1 MKKFLI
7 GAFGAVGV
15 IFILA
20 ASIGMWILIG
30 ALLVWLA
37 SLAIVSIKFSWALAA
52 LVGIALAMIKG
63 IFGAAAKIKT
73 KRSRRSGTHEYF

>member
-37 SLAIVSIKFSWALAA
+37 SLNHCLNKVQLGSCSFCWNCTCNDQRYLWRCSKNQNKA
-52 LVGIALAMIKG
+52 
-63 IFGAAAKIKT
+63 
-73 KRSRRSGTHEYF
+73 